1 MRALTPSARRATRNA
16 LALRRNEV
24 LAREGI
30 DTRPHRES
38 WAVSRHRRNEVLARE
53 GIDTFQLVL
62 FFANNLPGSNEVLDR
77 EGINKIITL

>member
-1 MRALTPSARRATRNA
+1 MTSTMS
-16 LALRRNEV
+16 RNEV

-30 DTRPHRES
+30 DTVERRLYLEMPPG
-38 WAVSRHRRNEVLARE
+38 RNEVLARE